1 MKYKIKYRF
10 GFKTKPWEHQV
21 KALKYLHKRD
31 TAALYTDM
39 GTGKSKI
46 MIDLIANRSWRTIL
60 IVCTKKGCQN
70 WVKQFKFHY
79 PNDKI
84 LLLNLTDFSS
94 IDKVTELRKGTK
106 FRQEN
111 TNEKLILIVNY
122 ESIWREPF
130 CDELLKKYVAIDCII
145 CDESHRIKTPGSK
158 CSRFL
163 TKIGKRVPCRYL
175 VTGTPLAE
183 DPVDI
188 YAQYRFLD
196 PTIFGTNL
204 STFRNRYLN
213 IDLGLSSQLGYI
225 VLRKEQPYQNLD
237 ELREKMFSCAFYGK
251 SNIKLPKKHNIIY
264 HYDVDKKT
272 EKMYH
277 ELKNDGMVITEDG
290 VISVDNVLS
299 MGLRQ
304 QQILSGTIPVMDDSE
319 EVTPTIVNTDRR
331 EVLKELLSGLPKDE
345 PVVVFAKFRCDFDN
359 IKAVCEELDRGYS
372 EISGVRDD
380 EKEWQAGKTS
390 IVAVQYSSGSESI
403 DLTRAH
409 YCIYYSLTYSLAL
422 YLQSK
427 KRIHRPGQNT
437 TVTYY
442 HLVAQLKKGKSIDE
456 LIMGAL
462 KAKKKVVDY
471 IVENSPSE

>member
-1 MKYKIKYRF
+1 MI
-10 GFKTKPWEHQV
+10 FKTKPWEHQI
-21 KALKYLHKRD
+21 KALEYLYDRD

-46 MIDLIANRSWRTIL
+46 MIDLIANREWKTVL

-70 WVKQFKFHY
+70 WVKQFGFHC
-79 PNDKI
+79 PI
-84 LLLNLTDFSS
+84 EVTVENLTDLSS
-94 IDKVTELRKGTK
+94 EEKVIKLKDCIKKHTG
-106 FRQEN
+106 
-111 TNEKLILIVNY
+111 KLILIVNY
-122 ESIWREPF
+122 DSVWRTPF
-130 CDELLKKYVAIDCII
+130 CNELLKKYVKIDCII

-163 TKIGKRVPCRYL
+163 TKISKHIPCRYL

-183 DPVDI
+183 NPVDI

-204 STFRNRYLN
+204 NTFRNEYLN
-213 IDLGLSSQLGYI
+213 IDRNLTNRLGFI
-225 VLRKEQPYQNLD
+225 VLDKKQPYKNLD
-237 ELREKMFSCAFYGK
+237 ELRDKMFSCAFYGK
-251 SNIKLPKKHNIIY
+251 SAIKLPKKHNIIY

-272 EKMYH
+272 EKMYR
-277 ELKNDGMVITEDG
+277 ELKTDGMVITNDG
-290 VISVDNVLS
+290 IISVDNVLS

-304 QQILSGTIPVMDDSE
+304 QQILSGTIPVMNDNEDM
-319 EVTPTIVNTDRR
+319 TPTIVNTDRR
-331 EVLKELLSGLPKDE
+331 EILKELLSGLSKEE
-345 PVVVFAKFRCDFDN
+345 PVVIFAKFRCDFDN

-380 EKEWQAGKTS
+380 EKEWQEGKTS

-403 DLTRAH
+403 DLTKAH

-427 KRIHRPGQNT
+427 KRIHRPGQT
-437 TVTYY
+437 HTVTYY
-442 HLVAQLKKGKSIDE
+442 HIVGQLSDKKIKTIDE
-456 LIMGAL
+456 LIMEAL
-462 KAKKKVVDY
+462 KRKKKVVDY
-471 IVENSPSE
+471 IVENSTPA

>member
-1 MKYKIKYRF
+1 ML
-10 GFKTKPWEHQV
+10 FKTKPWEHQI
-21 KALKYLHKRD
+21 KALDYLYDRD

-46 MIDLIANRSWRTIL
+46 MIDLIANKEWQTVL

-70 WVKQFKFHY
+70 WVKQFSYHY
-79 PNDKI
+79 PYSEI
-84 LLLNLTDFSS
+84 LLLNLTDYSS
-94 IDKVTELRKGTK
+94 IDKVTKVKEATK

-111 TNEKLILIVNY
+111 PNEKLIFIVNY

-130 CDELLKKYVAIDCII
+130 CDELLKKYVKLDCII

-183 DPVDI
+183 NPVDI

-204 STFRNRYLN
+204 GTFKSRYLN
-213 IDLGLSSQLGYI
+213 IDLGLSSQLGYT
-225 VLRKEQPYQNLD
+225 VLRKDQPYLHLD

-251 SNIKLPKKHNIIY
+251 SEIKLPKKHNIIY
-264 HYDVDKKT
+264 HYDIDKKT
-272 EKMYH
+272 EQMYKG
-277 ELKNDGMVITEDG
+277 LKSDGMVITDDG
-290 VISVDNVLS
+290 IISVDNVLS

-304 QQILSGTIPVMDDSE
+304 QQILSGTIPVTDDNE
-319 EVTPTIVNTDRR
+319 ETTPTVVNTDRR

-345 PVVVFAKFRCDFDN
+345 PVVIFAKFRCDFDS

-372 EISGVRDD
+372 EISGVADT
-380 EKEWQAGKTS
+380 EKEWQEGKTS
-390 IVAVQYSSGSESI
+390 IIAVQYNSGSESI

-427 KRIHRPGQNT
+427 KRVHRPGQT
-437 TVTYY
+437 HTVTYY
-442 HLVAQLKKGKSIDE
+442 HIVAQLPDRKTKTIDE
-456 LIMGAL
+456 MIMNAL
-462 KAKKKVVDY
+462 KEKKEVVDY
-471 IVENSPSE
+471 IIQNSPSK

>member
-1 MKYKIKYRF
+1 MIY
-10 GFKTKPWEHQV
+10 KTKPWAHQV
-21 KALKYLHKRD
+21 KALEYLFGRD

-46 MIDLIANRSWRTIL
+46 MIDLIANRDWETVL

-70 WVKQFKFHY
+70 WVKQFNFHY
-79 PNDKI
+79 PYSEI
-84 LLLNLTDFSS
+84 LLLNLTDFST
-94 IDKVTELRKGTK
+94 IDKVTEVKKATK

-111 TNEKLILIVNY
+111 PNVKLILIVNY
-122 ESIWREPF
+122 ESIWRPPF
-130 CDELLKKYVAIDCII
+130 CDELLKKYVKLDCII

-163 TKIGKRVPCRYL
+163 TKIGKRVDCRYL

-204 STFRNRYLN
+204 GTFKNRYLN
-213 IDLGLSSQLGYI
+213 IDLGMSSQLGYT
-225 VLRKEQPYQNLD
+225 VLRKDQPYQNLD

-251 SNIKLPKKHNIIY
+251 SEIKLPKKHNIIY
-264 HYDVDKKT
+264 HYDVDKNT

-277 ELKNDGMVITEDG
+277 ELKDDGMVMTTDG

-304 QQILSGTIPVMDDSE
+304 QQILSGTIPVIDDDE
-319 EVTPTIVNTDRR
+319 NVTPTIVNTDRR

-345 PVVVFAKFRCDFDN
+345 PVVIFARFRCDFDN

-380 EKEWQAGKTS
+380 EREWQAGKTA
-390 IVAVQYSSGSESI
+390 IVAVQYASGSESI
-403 DLTRAH
+403 DLTRSH

-427 KRIHRPGQNT
+427 KRVHRPGQT
-437 TVTYY
+437 ETVTYY

-462 KAKKKVVDY
+462 KEKKKVVDY
-471 IVENSPSE
+471 IVENSTPC